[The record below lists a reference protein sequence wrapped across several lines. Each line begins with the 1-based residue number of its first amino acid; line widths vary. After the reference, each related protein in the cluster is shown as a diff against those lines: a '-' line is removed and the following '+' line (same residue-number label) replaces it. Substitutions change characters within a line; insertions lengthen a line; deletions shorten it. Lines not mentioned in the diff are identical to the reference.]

1 MYSIAEL
8 KKDIL
13 KEEDKRI
20 INNIPLAIKIA
31 NKLYS
36 EENGYYDKEDLI
48 QIAIIGLIKAVERY
62 DPESGYQLS
71 TYAHHSCRG
80 EILRF
85 MRDNNIVKLPRVM
98 TDISSKVYKYMNQGY
113 TDEQIKKEIGDEFD
127 TYLLCKGLK
136 QIGSLDVPIKD
147 ESHNSSTL
155 HEIVSDG
162 EIFEDKLCISMQLED
177 AFKILDDFEKDI
189 IKLTYF
195 ENKAQTEI
203 GKILDCSQ
211 IKVSR
216 TLKKALIKLKKHLEN
231 SK

>member
-1 MYSIAEL
+1 MYSIAEI
-8 KKDIL
+8 KKNNL
-13 KEEDKRI
+13 KEEEKRI

-31 NKLYS
+31 NKLYL

-48 QIAIIGLIKAVERY
+48 QIAIIGLVKAVEKY

-71 TYAHHSCRG
+71 TYAHHACRG

-98 TDISSKVYKYMNQGY
+98 TDINSKVYKYMNQGY
-113 TDEQIKKEIGDEFD
+113 TDEQIRKEIGDEFD

-136 QIGSLDVPIKD
+136 QIGSLDVSIND
-147 ESHNSSTL
+147 DSHNSGTL
-155 HEIVSDG
+155 HEVVSDG

-189 IKLTYF
+189 IRLTYF

-203 GKILDCSQ
+203 GEILGCSQ

-216 TLKKALIKLKKHLEN
+216 TLKKALVKLKKHLD
-231 SK
+231 K